1 MFTKMRRKDRTA
13 SAEVLKDILLNSE
26 YGTLATIGDDGYPYS
41 VPLNYVYLNEA
52 IYFHSAKTGKKM
64 DNINFNNRVSF
75 SMVLSSE
82 LVPQEFSAN
91 FKSAVAFGK
100 TAVVEG
106 EEKKAALLELVRKYA
121 PEFYEQ
127 GKTYIDRA
135 IDSTT
140 ILKITVE
147 NLTGKDKV

>member
-13 SAEVLKDILLNSE
+13 SVEVLKDILLNSE

-41 VPLNYVYLNEA
+41 VPLNYAYLNGA
-52 IYFHSAKTGKKM
+52 IFFHSAKTGKKM
-64 DNINFNNRVSF
+64 DNINFNSKVSF

-82 LVPQEFSAN
+82 LVPKEFSAN
-91 FKSAVAFGK
+91 FKSAIAFG
-100 TAVVEG
+100 TATVVEG
-106 EEKKAALLELVRKYA
+106 NEKKAALLELIRKYA

-127 GKTYIDRA
+127 GKIYIDRA

-140 ILKITVE
+140 IIKITVE
-147 NLTGKDKV
+147 NLTGKNKI